1 MEKRTL
7 LFVFISLL
15 FLGNVFSQTDVQILD
30 IVVNPVFEYDT
41 VTEQPIV
48 TENEQLNI
56 MFKINSAAN
65 ADKVFVLFGTA
76 QDTGDVLS
84 LEADI
89 VQENSTYYVVF
100 NGIQEQIVGYT
111 AQLFLELTPAQKDAY
126 NFISLYVKDNQAE
139 VSNRLY
145 FVK

>member
-1 MEKRTL
+1 MKKRTL
-7 LFVFISLL
+7 LFVFVSLL

-56 MFKINSAAN
+56 MFKINSAEN
-65 ADKVFVLFGTA
+65 AEKVYLLFGTE
-76 QDTGDVLS
+76 QDSGNVISVT
-84 LEADI
+84 ADI
-89 VQENSTYYVVF
+89 IEEGGLYYVVY
-100 NGIQEQIVGYT
+100 NGEQQQINGYT
-111 AQLFLELTPAQKDAY
+111 AQMTVELTPEQNQLY
-126 NFISLYVKDNQAE
+126 NYISLLVKDNEEQE
-139 VSNRLY
+139 SNKLY

>member
-1 MEKRTL
+1 MKRKLKL
-7 LFVFISLL
+7 LFCISL
-15 FLGNVFSQTDVQILD
+15 FTTYAFSQTDVQILD

-56 MFKINSAAN
+56 MFKINSAEN
-65 ADKVFVLFGTA
+65 ADKVYVLFGTA

-89 VQENSTYYVVF
+89 IQENSMYYVVF

>member
-1 MEKRTL
+1 MKKRTL
-7 LFVFISLL
+7 LFVFVSLL
-15 FLGNVFSQTDVQILD
+15 FLGNAFSQTDVQILD

-65 ADKVFVLFGTA
+65 ADKVYVLFGTA

-126 NFISLYVKDNQAE
+126 NYISLYVKDNQAE
-139 VSNRLY
+139 ETNRLY

>member
-1 MEKRTL
+1 MKNKL
-7 LFVFISLL
+7 CILFCISFITACA
-15 FLGNVFSQTDVQILD
+15 FSQTDVQILD

-56 MFKINSAAN
+56 MFKINSAEN
-65 ADKVFVLFGTA
+65 ADKVYVLFGTE
-76 QDTGDVLS
+76 QNTGDVLS

>member
-1 MEKRTL
+1 MKNKL
-7 LFVFISLL
+7 GILFCISFITACA
-15 FLGNVFSQTDVQILD
+15 FSQTDVQILD
-30 IVVNPVFEYDT
+30 IVVNPVFKYDT
-41 VTEQPIV
+41 ITEQPIV

-56 MFKINSAAN
+56 MFKINSAEN
-65 ADKVFVLFGTA
+65 ADKVYVLFGTE
-76 QDTGDVLS
+76 QNTGDVLS

-100 NGIQEQIVGYT
+100 NEIQEQIVGYT

-126 NFISLYVKDNQAE
+126 NFISLFVKDDQAQE
-139 VSNRLY
+139 SNRLY

>member
-1 MEKRTL
+1 MKRKLKL
-7 LFVFISLL
+7 LFCISL
-15 FLGNVFSQTDVQILD
+15 FTTYAFSQTDVQILD

-48 TENEQLNI
+48 TENAQLNI

-65 ADKVFVLFGTA
+65 ADKVYVLFGTE
-76 QDTGDVLS
+76 QDIGNVLS

-139 VSNRLY
+139 ESNRLY

>member
-56 MFKINSAAN
+56 MFKINSAEN
-65 ADKVFVLFGTA
+65 ADKVFV
-76 QDTGDVLS
+76 
-84 LEADI
+84 
-89 VQENSTYYVVF
+89 
-100 NGIQEQIVGYT
+100 
-111 AQLFLELTPAQKDAY
+111 
-126 NFISLYVKDNQAE
+126 
-139 VSNRLY
+139 
-145 FVK
+145 

>member
-1 MEKRTL
+1 MKKRTL
-7 LFVFISLL
+7 LFVFVSLL

-56 MFKINSAAN
+56 MFKINSAEN
-65 ADKVFVLFGTA
+65 ADKVFVLLGTE

-84 LEADI
+84 LEADV
-89 VQENSTYYVVF
+89 VQENSMYYVVF

-111 AQLFLELTPAQKDAY
+111 AQLFLELTPAQKDTY

-139 VSNRLY
+139 ESNRLY

>member
-56 MFKINSAAN
+56 MFKINSAEN
-65 ADKVFVLFGTA
+65 ADKVYVLFGTE
-76 QDTGDVLS
+76 QNTGDVLS

>member
-1 MEKRTL
+1 MKNKL
-7 LFVFISLL
+7 GILFCI
-15 FLGNVFSQTDVQILD
+15 NIITACAFSQTDVQILD

-56 MFKINSAAN
+56 MFKINSAEN
-65 ADKVFVLFGTA
+65 ADKVFVLFGTE
-76 QDTGDVLS
+76 QNTGDVLS

-89 VQENSTYYVVF
+89 VQENSMYYVVF

-139 VSNRLY
+139 MSNRLY

>member
-7 LFVFISLL
+7 LFVFVSLL
-15 FLGNVFSQTDVQILD
+15 FLGNAFSQTDVQILD

-48 TENEQLNI
+48 TENAQLNI

-65 ADKVFVLFGTA
+65 ADKVYVLFGTA

-126 NFISLYVKDNQAE
+126 NYISLYVKDDQAE
-139 VSNRLY
+139 ESNRLY

>member
-1 MEKRTL
+1 MKKRTL
-7 LFVFISLL
+7 LFVFVSLL

-65 ADKVFVLFGTA
+65 ADKVYVLFGTA

-89 VQENSTYYVVF
+89 EQENSTYYIVF

-126 NFISLYVKDNQAE
+126 NDISLYVKDNQAE
-139 VSNRLY
+139 ESNRLY